1 MVEIEGNQVK
11 EIDFYKPVEE
21 NVMYGNQ
28 ERVNYLF
35 DNLALVNVCD
45 DDREDMEF
53 DGLEAMVIDNLNYND
68 VPDGVLT
75 TQ

>member
-1 MVEIEGNQVK
+1 MVGFEDNQVRV
-11 EIDFYKPVEE
+11 IDFYKPVGE
-21 NVMYGNQ
+21 NVMYDNQ

-35 DNLALVNVCD
+35 DNLALATVCD

-53 DGLEAMVIDNLNYND
+53 DGLGVMEIDNLNCND

-75 TQ
+75 TH